1 MLKSL
6 QNIVRIPELRKK
18 LLVTAGFLILYR
30 LGRYI
35 TLPGVDAHAIDELTR
50 SQRSGGGGLGDM
62 LQFASMITGGQLRQ
76 CTLFALGIMPY
87 ISASIIFSLLVKV
100 IPQLEKLQNE
110 GESGRQIIN
119 QYTRYSTVILCLVQA
134 MFIVAWMRTPQGG
147 IHLVPP
153 DTAGSIGFW
162 LMTVLTLTTGTIFL
176 MWIGEQITEFGIG
189 NGISLIIMC
198 GIIAEMPGAL
208 YQFVRN
214 IQAKAAAGGNV
225 PIETLK
231 FFAFLA
237 LFCLVIVAV
246 VVMQRGQRRIPIQQ
260 AKHTRGRRV
269 YGGQRHY
276 LPLLVN
282 AAGVMPVIF
291 AQSLIILPSALFSAI
306 GITFLHDYL
315 TKGDNFWYLFTE
327 MALVI
332 FFTYFWNA
340 LTFNPVEMAN
350 NMKEYG
356 SFIPGIRPGK
366 RTAEYLEGIM
376 NRITLVGAAFL
387 ATITVFPVLVSSTL
401 DIQMIVANFL
411 GGTGILIVVGVALDV
426 VQKVESHLL
435 MRHYEGFMKSGRMR
449 GRRG

>member
-1 MLKSL
+1 
-6 QNIVRIPELRKK
+6 
-18 LLVTAGFLILYR
+18 
-30 LGRYI
+30 
-35 TLPGVDAHAIDELTR
+35 
-50 SQRSGGGGLGDM
+50 
-62 LQFASMITGGQLRQ
+62 
-76 CTLFALGIMPY
+76 
-87 ISASIIFSLLVKV
+87 
-100 IPQLEKLQNE
+100 
-110 GESGRQIIN
+110 
-119 QYTRYSTVILCLVQA
+119 
-134 MFIVAWMRTPQGG
+134 
-147 IHLVPP
+147 
-153 DTAGSIGFW
+153 
-162 LMTVLTLTTGTIFL
+162 
-176 MWIGEQITEFGIG
+176 
-189 NGISLIIMC
+189 
-198 GIIAEMPGAL
+198 MPGAF
-208 YQFVRN
+208 YQFIKN

-231 FFAFLA
+231 FIAFLA
-237 LFCLVIVAV
+237 LFCGVIVSV
-246 VVMQRGQRRIPIQQ
+246 VIIQRGQRRITIQQ

-306 GITFLHDYL
+306 GITFLQEYP
-315 TKGDNFWYLFTE
+315 TKGDNFWYLATE
-327 MALVI
+327 ISLVI

-356 SFIPGIRPGK
+356 SFVPGIRPGR

-376 NRITLVGAAFL
+376 NRITLVGASFL
-387 ATITVFPVLVSSTL
+387 AAITVFPVLVSSTL

-435 MRHYEGFMKSGRMR
+435 MRHYEGFMKSGRVR

>member
-1 MLKSL
+1 
-6 QNIVRIPELRKK
+6 
-18 LLVTAGFLILYR
+18 
-30 LGRYI
+30 
-35 TLPGVDAHAIDELTR
+35 
-50 SQRSGGGGLGDM
+50 
-62 LQFASMITGGQLRQ
+62 
-76 CTLFALGIMPY
+76 
-87 ISASIIFSLLVKV
+87 ISSSIIFSLLGKV
-100 IPQLEKLQNE
+100 VPALEAIMKE
-110 GESGRQIIN
+110 GESGRQKIN
-119 QYTRYSTVILCLVQA
+119 QYTRYVTVLLCIVQSA
-134 MFIVAWMRTPQGG
+134 FIVSWMKTPIGGEHIVPPEVAASPWFWMRT
-147 IHLVPP
+147 
-153 DTAGSIGFW
+153 
-162 LMTVLTLTTGTIFL
+162 VLALTTGTVFL

-198 GIIAEMPGAL
+198 GIIAQLPGAL

-214 IQAKAAAGGNV
+214 IQAESAAGGNM
-225 PIETLK
+225 PIAVLK
-231 FFAFLA
+231 FLAFIV
-237 LFCLVIVAV
+237 LFCGVVVAV
-246 VVMQRGQRRIPIQQ
+246 VIMQRGQRRIPIQQ

-291 AQSLIILPSALFSAI
+291 AQSLIILPSAFLAAF
-306 GITFLHDYL
+306 GINFLHEYL
-315 TKGDNFWYLFTE
+315 TRGDNFWYLAVE

-332 FFTYFWNA
+332 GFTYFWNA

-366 RTAEYLEGIM
+366 RTAEYLDGIM
-376 NRITLVGAAFL
+376 TRITLVGACFL
-387 ATITVFPVLVSSTL
+387 AALTVFPVLVSTTL
-401 DIQMIVANFL
+401 NIQMIVASFL

-435 MRHYEGFMKSGRMR
+435 MRHYEGFMKTGRIR

>member
-1 MLKSL
+1 MLKSI
-6 QNIVRIPELRKK
+6 QNILRIPELRKK
-18 LLVTAGFLILYR
+18 LLITSGFLILYR

-35 TLPGVDAHAIDELTR
+35 TLPGVDTQVIESLMSHKGQ
-50 SQRSGGGGLGDM
+50 SGGGLGDM
-62 LQFASMITGGQLRQ
+62 LQFASMITGGALRQ

-100 IPQLEKLQNE
+100 IPQLEALQKE
-110 GESGRQIIN
+110 GPSGQQTIN
-119 QYTRYSTVILCLVQA
+119 QYTRYSTVVLCLVQSA
-134 MFIVAWMRTPQGG
+134 FIVAWMRTPLGG
-147 IHLVPP
+147 QYIVPP
-153 DTAGSIGFW
+153 ELSGQLSFW
-162 LMTVLTLTTGTIFL
+162 FMTVLALTTGTIFL

-189 NGISLIIMC
+189 NGISLIIMV

-208 YQFVRN
+208 YNFGQD
-214 IQAKAAAGGNV
+214 IAASGMLKPLA
-225 PIETLK
+225 TLK
-231 FFAFLA
+231 FLTFVA
-237 LFCLVIVAV
+237 LYIAVTVSVVI
-246 VVMQRGQRRIPIQQ
+246 MQRGQRRIPIQQ

-291 AQSLIILPSALFSAI
+291 AQSLIILPSALASAV
-306 GITFLHDYL
+306 GITFLHEYL
-315 TKGDNFWYLFTE
+315 SRGDGFWYLTVE
-327 MALVI
+327 MTMVI

-366 RTAEYLEGIM
+366 RTADYLEEIM
-376 NRITLVGAAFL
+376 NRITLVGALFL
-387 ATITVFPVLVSSTL
+387 AALTVFPVIVSSTL
-401 DIQMIVANFL
+401 EIQQNIAGFL

-435 MRHYEGFMKSGRMR
+435 MRHYEGFMKTGRIR
-449 GRRG
+449 GRRT

>member
-1 MLKSL
+1 MLKSI
-6 QNIVRIPELRKK
+6 QNIIRIPELRKK
-18 LLVTAGFLILYR
+18 LLYTFGFLCLYR

-35 TLPGVDAHAIDELTR
+35 TLPGVDTQVIENLMQQKGA
-50 SQRSGGGGLGDM
+50 QGGLGSM
-62 LQFASMITGGQLRQ
+62 LQFASMITGGALRQ

-100 IPQLEKLQNE
+100 IPQLEALQKE
-110 GESGRQIIN
+110 GPSGQQKIN
-119 QYTRYSTVILCLVQA
+119 QYTRYSTVLLCLIQSA
-134 MFIVAWMRTPQGG
+134 FIVAWMRQPLGG
-147 IHLVPP
+147 QYIVPP
-153 DTAGSIGFW
+153 ELSAQLSFW
-162 LMTVLTLTTGTIFL
+162 FMTVLALTTGTIFL

-189 NGISLIIMC
+189 NGISLIIMV

-208 YQFVRN
+208 YQFGQD
-214 IQAKAAAGGNV
+214 IAASGMLKPLA
-225 PIETLK
+225 TLK
-231 FFAFLA
+231 FLTF
-237 LFCLVIVAV
+237 IVLYIAIIVCV

-291 AQSLIILPSALFSAI
+291 AQSLIILPSALASAV

-315 TKGDNFWYLFTE
+315 SRGDGFWYLTVE
-327 MALVI
+327 MSMVI

-366 RTAEYLEGIM
+366 RTADYLEEIM
-376 NRITLVGAAFL
+376 NRITLVGALFL
-387 ATITVFPVLVSSTL
+387 AALTTFPVIVSSTL
-401 DIQMIVANFL
+401 DIQQNIAGFL

-435 MRHYEGFMKSGRMR
+435 MRHYEGFMKTGRIR
-449 GRRG
+449 GRKG